1 MINPDMVQRA
11 ARELYER
18 HGKLALDIA
27 HERAEHLSRSND
39 PLTLDTA
46 LMVLTEVEKL
56 VGRSNVLYRPQY
68 QQRRD
73 SRLH

>member
-1 MINPDMVQRA
+1 MINPDLVQKA

-27 HERAEHLSRSND
+27 HERAERLSRQGD

-56 VGRSNVLYRPQY
+56 VGRSNVLFRPRY
-68 QQRRD
+68 QRRD